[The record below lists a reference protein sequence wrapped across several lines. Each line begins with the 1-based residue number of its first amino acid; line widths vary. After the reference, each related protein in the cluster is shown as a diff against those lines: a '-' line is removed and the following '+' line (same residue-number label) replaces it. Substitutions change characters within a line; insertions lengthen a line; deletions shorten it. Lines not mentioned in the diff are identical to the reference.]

1 MAKKEFAVIRLSKH
15 TSIYRGFSVVEY
27 PRTITNPIKRYCI
40 SREGQS
46 YGLFDAL
53 ALAIS
58 YIDKLHSMRGAA

>member
-1 MAKKEFAVIRLSKH
+1 MVKKEFAVIRLSKH

-27 PRTITNPIKRYCI
+27 PRTITNSIKRYRV

-53 ALAIS
+53 ALATG
-58 YIDKLHSMRGAA
+58 YIDSLHNSVYQ